1 MWRRFDLRLHW
12 LPPSPIADLLFY
24 HDGYACPCAAMYFE
38 AVYAATESIPLPS
51 FIGRSNAAI
60 SAVQ

>member
-12 LPPSPIADLLFY
+12 PLPSPIADHPFY
-24 HDGYACPCAAMYFE
+24 HDGYACPCAVMYFE

-51 FIGRSNAAI
+51 FIGKSNAAI